1 MPGLSKKE
9 TARLLTHVEAQGVQ
23 VTDVKNGVMLRL
35 PNGESTVVHYSVSDH
50 RGPANLR
57 ARLKRAGVTWPTD
70 GDEERALPTKRTRE
84 IGVAALANLGNPEET
99 KIGPVRD
106 QFAALGWD
114 TVTNGTLR
122 RVMLWLGYEPIGKTA
137 AIRWVKPRPII
148 DLPTPAPEADTAPL
162 VALED
167 APEETTAPA
176 VRLREFIDT
185 HDSAAADLDRLA
197 DYPIATVRAILEA
210 CGLTLEVRVWRE

>member
-50 RGPANLR
+50 RGPAKLR
-57 ARLKRAGVTWPTD
+57 SQLKRAGVTWPTD
-70 GDEERALPTKRTRE
+70 GDEQRGLPTHRARE
-84 IGVAALANLGNPEET
+84 VGTTALANLGNPDET

-106 QFAALGWD
+106 QFAALGWENP
-114 TVTNGTLR
+114 TNGTLR
-122 RVMLWLGYEPIGKTA
+122 RVMLWLGYEPVGATISL
-137 AIRWVKPRPII
+137 RWVKPHPII
-148 DLPTPAPEADTAPL
+148 DLPVAEPEPEPAPL

-167 APEETTAPA
+167 VNGPDPA
-176 VRLREFIDT
+176 TPAAREFIDT
-185 HDSAAADLDRLA
+185 HDSTAADLDRLA
-197 DYPIATVRAILEA
+197 DYPIATVRTILEA
-210 CGLTLEVRVWRE
+210 VGLAVEVRVWRP